1 MFCIKWKLI
10 VALYF
15 LNLGIEAIPSG
26 SQKKKMASEI
36 KSIKVKSQNSDMQPR
51 RNKFN
56 SRQSYY
62 IKSRA
67 GRHYYETEN
76 VIWARFGPVCNI
88 AKL

>member
-15 LNLGIEAIPSG
+15 LNIRVEANPSG
-26 SQKKKMASEI
+26 SQKKKMA
-36 KSIKVKSQNSDMQPR
+36 DMHLR

-62 IKSRA
+62 IEVA
-67 GRHYYETEN
+67 QGD
-76 VIWARFGPVCNI
+76 IIMNI
-88 AKL
+88 VSILY

>member
-15 LNLGIEAIPSG
+15 LNLRVEAIPSG
-26 SQKKKMASEI
+26 SQKKKMA
-36 KSIKVKSQNSDMQPR
+36 DMHLR

-62 IKSRA
+62 IKVA
-67 GRHYYETEN
+67 QG
-76 VIWARFGPVCNI
+76 VIYMEQNMRFGLILGRLAILKNI
-88 AKL
+88 GPIMNNF

>member
-15 LNLGIEAIPSG
+15 LNLRIEAIPSG

-62 IKSRA
+62 IKVAQRDIIITVIQIENYA
-67 GRHYYETEN
+67 TE
-76 VIWARFGPVCNI
+76 IIGDL
-88 AKL
+88 K

>member
-1 MFCIKWKLI
+1 MFFVKLKLI
-10 VALYF
+10 VALCF
-15 LNLGIEAIPSG
+15 LNIHVEANASG

-62 IKSRA
+62 IKVA
-67 GRHYYETEN
+67 QGDIIMEQ
-76 VIWARFGPVCNI
+76 
-88 AKL
+88 KM